1 MEVKGLIKSVDL
13 KSKTFSLLIKGQLKY
28 FYFQNN
34 LLKRFRKY
42 LYSGNVI
49 SFVCEESEEIHGL
62 YFSKMVIYV
71 IEIFVPTTRGKRILY
86 NKELLNESLLNFF
99 ESIDNMMFLDL
110 EMTMPSY
117 NKDENFVPE
126 IIQAGFFIVNKNGK
140 VLLKENYYV
149 RPTKVYRIN
158 KRTSKF
164 LHIDSK
170 VISKE
175 AISYYKFYNK
185 FKMALKKYRPAIMI
199 FGRNDKL
206 VIENSYNINGLP
218 SLAYMSRFVNL
229 SQLIKNYFE
238 LKNDPGL
245 FYLYEKFSGTG
256 HEQTHDALED
266 ALVTY
271 EVYKYFLE
279 EIKQNN
285 NQNEGEL
292 LRQLE

>member
-1 MEVKGLIKSVDL
+1 MEHKGLIKSVDL
-13 KSKTFSLLIKGQLKY
+13 KSKTFSLEINKKLKF
-28 FYFQNN
+28 FYLQNN

-42 LYSGNVI
+42 LYPGNVI
-49 SFVCEESEEIHGL
+49 SFVSEESEELHGL

-71 IEIFVPTTRGKRILY
+71 IEIFVPTSRGKRILY
-86 NKELLNESLLNFF
+86 NKEQLNESLLNFF
-99 ESIDNMMFLDL
+99 DSIDTMMFLDL

-117 NKDENFVPE
+117 NKSKDFIPE
-126 IIQAGFFIVNKNGK
+126 IIQAGFFIVSKTGE

-175 AISYYKFYNK
+175 AISYFKFYNK
-185 FKMALKKYRPAIMI
+185 FKNALKKYHPAIMI

-206 VIENSYNINGLP
+206 VMENSYTINGLP

-245 FYLYEKFSGTG
+245 FYLFEKFSGNA
-256 HEQTHDALED
+256 HHQTHDALED
-266 ALVTY
+266 AEVTY
-271 EVYKYFLE
+271 EVYKYFLK
-279 EIKQNN
+279 EIKENKL
-285 NQNEGEL
+285 EGEF
-292 LRQLE
+292 LR